1 MSLQFEPVWS
11 WAFAIGVFIAA
22 AVITRSAYPRRI
34 RHLPA
39 SRQRLLM
46 LCRTAFL
53 ALLFLA
59 SLRPALVL
67 EKQDESEAVIYL
79 VSDASRSMQ
88 TADEPGGITRR
99 DSLRKLLEKVSP
111 SLAELAEK
119 FEIRRRDFAENT
131 AVVEDFA
138 PAADG
143 PFTAIGKSL
152 ESLLEEMGDSLV
164 PAVVLLSDGRQAAPG
179 KLDTNPEQIALR
191 LGLRQRPIYTVGF
204 GTAQAGSGS
213 ADLALT
219 DPGITRDV
227 FQGNTLPISIRLKA
241 AGATGQPVTVRVLLE
256 NRTGLGDG
264 QTGPLEPVPL
274 SNEAR
279 SIVQLTPTSVSEEH
293 QLTFQVVPEQ
303 LGDLKLAVEA
313 IPLPGEARQTNNRIE
328 TIIRVRRGGIRVAL
342 FDVVRS
348 EQKWLRQIN
357 DSSRIQLDF
366 HPIRSGAFRAQNRIP
381 DRFFQPGSYDAYVI
395 GDVPASAFSPEQLL
409 AMTACC
415 KQGAGLMMIGGA
427 GNFGAGG
434 YAQSPL
440 SELLPVELPSNNA
453 QLTSPQ
459 KMLPARDGL
468 AHFVMQIAPADQNRG
483 RWEQL
488 PPLTGGNLLAP
499 RNNSL
504 AQVLAASP
512 DGAPLLIGLDTGR
525 NRSLAFAGDTTWQ
538 WAMLGF
544 AEDHLRFWRQVIF
557 WLTRKETDDS
567 QAVWIQAEP
576 RDLTPGAPATLTV
589 GARDAQGLP
598 VSDAEFA
605 IEITDPKGKLL
616 PVTPR
621 REIAASTAEFTETL
635 EPGDYWARVRA
646 SRAGQPFGNIGVTRF
661 HVVPND
667 PERDNPAA
675 EFDVLRRI
683 AENSGGQFLTQE
695 QFIEKLQT
703 WAEDGLPGMN
713 LKRQERIPLWDTP
726 PVLLLLIALL
736 TVEWGIR
743 RRSQLM

>member
-22 AVITRSAYPRRI
+22 AAMMRTAYPRRI
-34 RHLPA
+34 QHLPPA
-39 SRQRLLM
+39 RRRLLVI
-46 LCRTAFL
+46 CRTAFL
-53 ALLFLA
+53 VLLFLA

-67 EKQDESEAVIYL
+67 ERQDESEAVIYL

-88 TADEPGGITRR
+88 TADETGGMTRR
-99 DSLRKLLEKVSP
+99 ESLRNLLQKAAP
-111 SLAELAEK
+111 ALADLAEK
-119 FEIRRRDFAENT
+119 FEIRRRDFAET
-131 AVVEDFA
+131 ASVVEDFT
-138 PAADG
+138 PTADG

-152 ESLLEEMGDSLV
+152 ETLSEEMGDSVV

-204 GTAQAGSGS
+204 GTAQAGSTS
-213 ADLALT
+213 ADLAVT
-219 DPGITRDV
+219 DPSITRDV
-227 FQGNTLPISIRLKA
+227 FQGNTLPISVRLKA
-241 AGATGQPVTVRVLLE
+241 AGAGGLPVTVRVLLE
-256 NRTGLGDG
+256 NRQGLGDG
-264 QTGPLEPVPL
+264 QSGPLEPVPL
-274 SNEAR
+274 SPEAR
-279 SIVQLTPTSVSEEH
+279 SLVQLTPTATSEEH
-293 QLTFQVVPEQ
+293 QLTFQIVPEQ

-313 IPLPGEARQTNNRIE
+313 IPLPGEARQTNNRVE

-342 FDVVRS
+342 FDVIRS

-395 GDVPASAFSPEQLL
+395 GDVPATTFSPEQIL
-409 AMTACC
+409 ALAACC
-415 KQGAGLMMIGGA
+415 RQGAGLMMIGGA
-427 GNFGAGG
+427 DNFGAGG

-440 SELLPVELPSNNA
+440 AELLPVELPATNL

-459 KMLPARDGL
+459 KMLPSRDGL
-468 AHFVMQIAPADQNRG
+468 AHFVMQIAPADQNRS

-544 AEDHLRFWRQVIF
+544 AEDHLRFWRQIIF
-557 WLTRKETDDS
+557 WLTRKETDDT

-576 RDLTPGAPATLTV
+576 RDLIPGAPATLTV
-589 GARDAQGLP
+589 GARDTQGQAI
-598 VSDAEFA
+598 SDAEFS
-605 IEITDPKGKLL
+605 IEVTDPKGKLL
-616 PVTPR
+616 SLTPR
-621 REIAASTAEFTETL
+621 RDGTASSAEFTETM

-646 SRAGQPFGNIGVTRF
+646 SRGGQSFGNIAVTRF

-683 AENSGGQFLTQE
+683 AENSGGQFFSHEEFLAKIQS
-695 QFIEKLQT
+695 
-703 WAEDGLPGMN
+703 WAAEGLPGMN
-713 LKRQERIPLWDTP
+713 LKRQERISLWDTP
-726 PVLLLLIALL
+726 PVLLLLVALL
-736 TVEWGIR
+736 SLEWGIR
-743 RRSQLM
+743 RKNQLM

>member
-22 AVITRSAYPRRI
+22 AALMRTAYPRRI
-34 RHLPA
+34 QHLPA
-39 SRQRLLM
+39 ARQRLLL

-67 EKQDESEAVIYL
+67 ERQNESEAVIYI

-88 TADEPGGITRR
+88 TADEPGGATRR
-99 DSLRKLLEKVSP
+99 ESLRSLLQKASP
-111 SLAELAEK
+111 AFTELAEK
-119 FEIRRRDFAENT
+119 FEIRRRDFSENT
-131 AVVEDFA
+131 AAVEDF
-138 PAADG
+138 PAGADG

-152 ESLLEEMGDSLV
+152 ETLLEEMGDSLV

-179 KLDTNPEQIALR
+179 KLDINPEQVALR
-191 LGLRQRPIYTVGF
+191 LGLRQRPIYAVGF

-213 ADLALT
+213 ADLAIT

-227 FQGNTLPISIRLKA
+227 FQGNTLPITVRLKTAGA
-241 AGATGQPVTVRVLLE
+241 AGQSVTVRVLLE
-256 NRTGLGDG
+256 NRNGLGDG
-264 QTGPLEPVPL
+264 QSGPLEPVPTTA
-274 SNEAR
+274 ETR
-279 SIVQLTPTSVSEEH
+279 SVVRITPNASAEEH
-293 QLTFQVVPEQ
+293 LLMFQIVPEQ

-313 IPLPGEARQTNNRIE
+313 LPLPGEARQTNNRIE

-381 DRFFQPGSYDAYVI
+381 ERFFQPGSYDAYVL
-395 GDVPASAFSPEQLL
+395 GDVPASSFSPEQLL
-409 AMTACC
+409 ALAACC
-415 KQGAGLMMIGGA
+415 KQGAGLMMIGGSE
-427 GNFGAGG
+427 NFGAGG

-440 SELLPVELPSNNA
+440 SELLPVELPATNS

-459 KMLPARDGL
+459 KMLPSRDGL
-468 AHFVMQIAPADQNRG
+468 AHFVMQIASADQNRS

-488 PPLTGGNLLAP
+488 PPLTGANLLAP

-589 GARDAQGLP
+589 GARDAQGQP
-598 VSDAEFA
+598 IADADFA
-605 IEITDPKGKLL
+605 IEVTDPAGKLL
-616 PVTPR
+616 PLTPR
-621 REIAASTAEFTETL
+621 REAAASSAEFSETL
-635 EPGDYWARVRA
+635 QPGDYWARVRA
-646 SRAGQPFGNIGVTRF
+646 SRGGEAFGNIGVTRF

-683 AENSGGQFLTQE
+683 SENSGGQFLTHDE
-695 QFIEKLQT
+695 FLEKVQS
-703 WAEDGLPGMN
+703 WAEEGLPGLN
-713 LKRQERIPLWDTP
+713 LKRQERISLWDTP

-736 TVEWGIR
+736 TVEWAIR
-743 RRSQLM
+743 RKSQLM

>member
-22 AVITRSAYPRRI
+22 AAMMRTAYPRRI
-34 RHLPA
+34 QHLPPA
-39 SRQRLLM
+39 RRRLLVF
-46 LCRTAFL
+46 CRTAFL
-53 ALLFLA
+53 VLLFLA

-67 EKQDESEAVIYL
+67 ERQDESEAVIYL

-88 TADEPGGITRR
+88 TADETGGMTRR
-99 DSLRKLLEKVSP
+99 ESLRNLLQKAAP
-111 SLAELAEK
+111 ALADLAEK
-119 FEIRRRDFAENT
+119 FEIRRRDFAET
-131 AVVEDFA
+131 ASVVEDFT
-138 PAADG
+138 PTADG

-152 ESLLEEMGDSLV
+152 ETLSEEMGDSVV

-204 GTAQAGSGS
+204 GTAQAGSTS
-213 ADLALT
+213 ADLAVT
-219 DPGITRDV
+219 DPSITRDV
-227 FQGNTLPISIRLKA
+227 FQGNTLPISVRLKA
-241 AGATGQPVTVRVLLE
+241 AGAGGLPVTVRVLLE
-256 NRTGLGDG
+256 NRQGLGDG
-264 QTGPLEPVPL
+264 QSGPLEPVPL
-274 SNEAR
+274 SPEAR
-279 SIVQLTPTSVSEEH
+279 SLVQLTPTATTEEH
-293 QLTFQVVPEQ
+293 QLTFQIVPEQ

-313 IPLPGEARQTNNRIE
+313 IPLPGEARQTNNRVE

-342 FDVVRS
+342 FDVIRS

-395 GDVPASAFSPEQLL
+395 GDVPATTFSPEQIL
-409 AMTACC
+409 ALAACC

-427 GNFGAGG
+427 DNFGAGG

-440 SELLPVELPSNNA
+440 AELLPVELPATNL

-459 KMLPARDGL
+459 KMLPSRDGL
-468 AHFVMQIAPADQNRG
+468 AHFVMQIAPADQNRS

-499 RNNSL
+499 RKNSL

-544 AEDHLRFWRQVIF
+544 AEDHLRFWRQIIF
-557 WLTRKETDDS
+557 WLTRKETDDT

-576 RDLTPGAPATLTV
+576 RDLIPGAPATLTV
-589 GARDAQGLP
+589 GARDTQGQSI
-598 VSDAEFA
+598 SDAEFS
-605 IEITDPKGKLL
+605 IEVTDPKGKLL
-616 PVTPR
+616 SLTPR
-621 REIAASTAEFTETL
+621 RDGTASSAEFTETM

-646 SRAGQPFGNIGVTRF
+646 SRGGQPFGNIAITRF
-661 HVVPND
+661 HVLPND

-683 AENSGGQFLTQE
+683 AENSGGQFFSHEEFLAKIQS
-695 QFIEKLQT
+695 
-703 WAEDGLPGMN
+703 WAAEGLPGMN
-713 LKRQERIPLWDTP
+713 LKRQERISLWDTP
-726 PVLLLLIALL
+726 PVLLLLVALL
-736 TVEWGIR
+736 SLEWGIR
-743 RRSQLM
+743 RKNQLM